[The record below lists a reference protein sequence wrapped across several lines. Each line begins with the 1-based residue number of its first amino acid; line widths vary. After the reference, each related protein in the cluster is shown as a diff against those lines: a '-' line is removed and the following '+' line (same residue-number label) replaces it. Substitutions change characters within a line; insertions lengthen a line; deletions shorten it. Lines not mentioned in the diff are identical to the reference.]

1 MKNSAIETEVSCQN
15 YKNHHPHNQNIPL
28 SHIPASTPSPT
39 MKSATALL
47 TYLLPAVP
55 ACLLDHELH
64 PALQTEVF
72 LQRRQNPP
80 TNRTNANTVKIG
92 TGDRFQNGTITLR
105 GVGNSK
111 PTNFTTFFNLDEV
124 HSATRSLANSFRIEY
139 FTLPYK
145 TYENRS
151 MYGLKIPPWPGHAAG
166 IPHREDDDKYT
177 VLLTAGIHAR
187 ERGGPDYMLSFIS
200 DLLWASAEK
209 TGLAYAGLEGGVEF
223 TYDEVRT
230 AAAAGIVV
238 IPATNPDGIA
248 HDQENGNCWR
258 KNRNP
263 RSAKEGDPRSVG
275 IDLNRNFASGWDV
288 RRVAVADEGFASYLN
303 SSAEQFHGTGPLS
316 EPESQNVEWV
326 MGQMKDLAW
335 HLDLHSFGGDVMY
348 SWGHDT
354 PQFSDPGMNLFNASY
369 DGKRGAVPDDKKK
382 GWVYSEY
389 TDEDE
394 LDILTVVAARTA
406 EKMSAST
413 FRRYTGM
420 PSVQLYSTFGTVSA
434 QARYRSLLDQ
444 SIKRANGFTV
454 EFGME
459 NSEALCPFY
468 PKRESHEMSRVEVAS
483 GLMQFL
489 LSAAR
494 FDSK

>member
-1 MKNSAIETEVSCQN
+1 
-15 YKNHHPHNQNIPL
+15 
-28 SHIPASTPSPT
+28 
-39 MKSATALL
+39 MKSVAALL
-47 TYLLPAVP
+47 TYLLPAVS
-55 ACLLDHELH
+55 ACLLGHELH
-64 PALQTEVF
+64 PALQTEAF
-72 LQRRQNPP
+72 LQRRQNPLSQ
-80 TNRTNANTVKIG
+80 TNTTNADTVKIG

-124 HSATRSLANSFRIEY
+124 HSATRSLANSFPIEY

-145 TYENRS
+145 TYENRT
-151 MYGLKIPPWPGHAAG
+151 MYGLKIPPLPRHAAG
-166 IPHREDDDKYT
+166 IPRRRGDDDDDAEYT

-187 ERGGPDYMLSFIS
+187 ERGGPDYMLCFIS
-200 DLLWASAEK
+200 DLLWASVEK
-209 TGLAYAGLEGGVEF
+209 TGLVYAGPEGGGVEF

-238 IPATNPDGIA
+238 IPVTNPDGIA
-248 HDQENGNCWR
+248 HDYENGDCWR

-263 RSAKEGDPRSVG
+263 TSAKEGDPRSVG
-275 IDLNRNFASGWDV
+275 IDLNRNFAAGWDV
-288 RRVAVADEGFASYLN
+288 QKLAVADEGFAEYSN
-303 SSAEQFHGTGPLS
+303 SSTEQFHGTGPLS
-316 EPESQNVEWV
+316 EPESKNVDWV

-335 HLDLHSFGGDVMY
+335 HLDLHSFAGDVMY
-348 SWGHDT
+348 SWGHET

-406 EKMSAST
+406 DKMSASA

-420 PSVQLYSTFGTVSA
+420 PSVQLYSTFGTVSD
-434 QARYRSLLDQ
+434 QARYRSLVDP
-444 SIKRANGFTV
+444 SIKRANGFTT
-454 EFGME
+454 EFGMG
-459 NSEALCPFY
+459 NWEALCPFY
-468 PKRESHEMSRVEVAS
+468 PKRESHEMSRIEVAS